1 MTAQTAAGTKLV
13 IGVNPPATYDAAGFA
28 ALTMTAVGK
37 VEKIGSFGASFG
49 KTEFQPLDGPKE
61 KYKGPV
67 DNGTLQPSLALD
79 SADAGQAIMQTA
91 GADKS
96 QKLYPV
102 GVIYPDGAKR
112 YFMSRIFGMPET
124 ADGAGSM
131 LMANPAVEICTDIV
145 KVPAPT
151 S

>member
-13 IGVNPPATYDAAGFA
+13 IGTNPPATFDAAGFA
-28 ALTMTAVGK
+28 ALTLTAVGK
-37 VEKIGSFGASFG
+37 VEKLGAFGVTFG
-49 KTEFQPLDGPKE
+49 KTEFQPLDGSKE
-61 KYKGPV
+61 KYKGPP
-67 DNGTLQPSLALD
+67 DSGAIQASMALD
-79 SADAGQAIMQTA
+79 SADAGQALLQTA
-91 GADKS
+91 GADKT

-112 YFMSRIFGMPET
+112 FFMSRVFGMPET

-131 LMANPAVEICTDIV
+131 LMANPSIEICTDIV